1 VPIEAE
7 KIIRVKRRL
16 PKLLTL
22 IRIFR
27 NGGLLAAL
35 GTQSE
40 FALDIEKFEN
50 RALDESTL
58 FREIDFSRDEL
69 PAYLVESSGLSWA
82 ESGGRWSDSNFVV
95 LKLSHVF
102 PKTFAL
108 ELNGFPY
115 SNSAGRDI
123 EVRIGDRTKVFSFV
137 TDEHQME
144 KVVVRFNG
152 VSPTNEV
159 RFRIPSTAK
168 IPSDS
173 RSLGIFF
180 STLRIHDPENTDTY

>member
-1 VPIEAE
+1 M
-7 KIIRVKRRL
+7 
-16 PKLLTL
+16 
-22 IRIFR
+22 
-27 NGGLLAAL
+27 

-40 FALDIEKFEN
+40 FSLDIEKFEN
-50 RALDESTL
+50 RFLGESTL

-82 ESGGRWSDSNFVV
+82 ESGGRWSDSSFVV
-95 LKLSHVF
+95 LKLSHTF

-115 SNSAGRDI
+115 SNNTGKDI
-123 EVRIGDRTKVFSFV
+123 EVRIGDRTKVFSFAK
-137 TDEHQME
+137 DEHQLE
-144 KVVVRFNG
+144 KVVVLFNG

-159 RFRIPSTAK
+159 RFRIPSTAT

-180 STLRIHDPENTDTY
+180 SSLKIEDLENKDD